1 MSALRIT
8 TLVLAAIC
16 FAPAIIPLFAQESAE
31 TYVRDPDPAVAAKLE
46 QWRDLKFGFFM
57 HWGLYSKLGIIESWS
72 LCPEDWIT
80 REGMGAEN
88 YFTYKANYE
97 NVITQFNPTGF
108 APEKWAAAAKAAG
121 MKYVVF
127 TTKHH
132 DGFCMFDTKTTDYKI
147 TSARSPFS
155 THPRANVAKEVFSAF
170 RKEGFWIGAYFSKP
184 DWHCPYYWDPYW
196 PPLDR
201 NVNYDPKKYPD
212 KWKKFQEYTYTQIEE
227 LMTGYGSMDIL
238 WLDGAWVAPLAQ
250 YSPFFNT
257 IEMRKVDQNIDMP
270 RIAAMARSHQPG
282 LLVVDRWVPSLYE
295 NYLTPEQKVI
305 DKPIPVPWESCVTL
319 ANNWGYVPNDV
330 YKPTWKV
337 VHMLADVVATGGS
350 LLLDIGPNP
359 QGELEPVAYERLKEI
374 GAWMHVNGEA
384 IYGTRPVAPYKTAK
398 LRYTRQKSGAVCA
411 IYLADEKETSMPESI
426 TLPGV
431 TAAKG
436 AKVTLLGARGE
447 LSWKQ
452 VGDGVVVSVPRSQR
466 ENPPCKHA
474 WTIRISSIVTGN

>member
-1 MSALRIT
+1 MHALRSAL
-8 TLVLAAIC
+8 VLFAVLC
-16 FAPAIIPLFAQESAE
+16 FASTLIPAMAQESAE
-31 TYVRDPDPAVAAKLE
+31 TYVWETDPAVAAKLE

-57 HWGLYSKLGIIESWS
+57 HWGLYSQLGIIESWS

-88 YFTYKANYE
+88 YFTYKTNYE

-132 DGFCMFDTKTTDYKI
+132 DGFCMFDTKTTDYRI
-147 TSARSPFS
+147 TSPRSPFS
-155 THPRANVAKEVFSAF
+155 THPRSNIANEVFGAF
-170 RKEGFWIGAYFSKP
+170 RNEGFWIGAYFSKP
-184 DWHCPYYWDPYW
+184 DWHCPSYWDPYW

-212 KWKKFQEYTYTQIEE
+212 KWKKFQEHTYTQIEE
-227 LMTGYGSMDIL
+227 LMTGYGKMDIL

-257 IEMRKVDQNIDMP
+257 IEMRKVDQDINMP

-282 LLVVDRWVPSLYE
+282 LLVVDRWVPSRFE

-305 DKPIPVPWESCVTL
+305 EKPLPVPWEACVTL

-337 VHMLADVVATGGS
+337 VHMLADVVSNGGS

-359 QGELEPVAYERLKEI
+359 QGELEPVAYDRLKEI
-374 GAWMHVNGEA
+374 GAWMKVNGEA
-384 IYGTRPVAPYKTAK
+384 IYGTRPVAPYKNEK
-398 LRYTRQKSGAVCA
+398 IRFTRQKSGALCA
-411 IYLADEKETSMPESI
+411 IYLADEKETSMPESVV
-426 TLPGV
+426 LVGV
-431 TAAKG
+431 KAARG
-436 AKVTLLGARGE
+436 ASVSLLGAKAR
-447 LSWKQ
+447 LTWKQ
-452 VGDGVVVSVPRSQR
+452 DGDRMIVSIPGSLRQA
-466 ENPPCKHA
+466 PPCKHA
-474 WTIRISSIVTGN
+474 WTIKVSAVEQ